1 MRRILVAVDGSPAS
15 REAALTA
22 LEYAERL
29 GRKVTFV
36 HVLPGRVAGET
47 GVAPE
52 FAAFES
58 ACEQYAEDLL
68 KETCVSTGPR
78 PWSASTLVAH
88 GEPVTVLSSLAE
100 AEDVDMVI
108 VGARA
113 RGSLA
118 RMLLGSV
125 SAELLSR
132 CSKPVLVVPERSLS
146 AHQAACSAVSSMHR
160 APGCP

>member
-15 REAALTA
+15 QEAAVTA

-52 FAAFES
+52 FEAFES
-58 ACEQYAEDLL
+58 ACEQYAEELL
-68 KETCVSTGPR
+68 KDTCVSTGPR
-78 PWSASTLVAH
+78 TWGASTLVAH
-88 GEPVTVLSSLAE
+88 GEPVAVLSTLAK
-100 AEDVDMVI
+100 AEDVDLVI

-132 CSKPVLVVPERSLS
+132 CSKPVLIVPERSLS
-146 AHQAACSAVSSMHR
+146 AH
-160 APGCP
+160 

>member
-1 MRRILVAVDGSPAS
+1 MRRILVAIDGSPAS
-15 REAALTA
+15 QEAALIA
-22 LEYAERL
+22 LNYAEHL
-29 GRKVTFV
+29 GRRVTFV
-36 HVLPGRVAGET
+36 HVLPGRVAEET

-52 FAAFES
+52 FAAFEH
-58 ACEQYAEDLL
+58 ACEQYTEELL
-68 KETCVSTGPR
+68 KETCSSARGRT
-78 PWSASTLVAH
+78 WSADTLVAH
-88 GEPVTVLSSLAE
+88 GEPVAVLTALAR

-146 AHQAACSAVSSMHR
+146 AASPAPQA
-160 APGCP
+160 